1 MADTLHKTEQNRTR
15 YTLADQR
22 TRPLDSPKLHRCHGG
37 TSHATILNRYEVYRG
52 QEGKTLE
59 LYDTVRERDIVD
71 NSEMIIPMP
80 AKGSHGLRV
89 RVRN

>member
-1 MADTLHKTEQNRTR
+1 MGMVL
-15 YTLADQR
+15 
-22 TRPLDSPKLHRCHGG
+22 
-37 TSHATILNRYEVYRG
+37 ATILNRYEIYRG

-59 LYDTVRERDIVD
+59 LYDTVRERDIVA

-80 AKGSHGLRV
+80 IKGSYGFRV